1 MFRESVTRNSQTGV
15 CQQSELA
22 KSPFAERS
30 WLDGSSS
37 DCLAPMLSDLTHLT
51 RRKQSMSDPS
61 VFSTRRSLLAAA
73 AAAGAIGV
81 LPATSATAFAD
92 DAIRPFHIDVPQ
104 ADLDDLRSRVNRTR
118 WPDRE
123 TVFDQSQGV
132 PLARMQSLA
141 RYWGTEYDWRPV
153 EAKLNALPQ
162 FITRIDGLD
171 IQFAHVRS
179 RYPNALPLIMTHGWP
194 GSVLEL
200 LKVVGPLTDPVAH
213 GGRAEDAF
221 DLVLPS
227 MPGYGF
233 SERPRGIGWGPDR
246 IARAWAVLMRRLGYS
261 RYVSQGG
268 DWGSVVSDAMARQ
281 APPGL
286 LGIHVNMPATVPPD
300 VARALNNGDPA
311 PAGLSKAEIAAFDQ
325 LDNFYRKNTGYSAMM
340 VTRPQTVGYGL
351 SDSPAGLAAW
361 MYDKFTQWTYSGGQ
375 PERVLTRDEM
385 LDDITLYWLT
395 NTAVSSA
402 RLYWENDANN
412 FNAVDI
418 SIPAAVTV
426 FPGEIY
432 RAPRSWAERSYRNLI
447 YWNEVDKGGHFAA
460 WEQPDL
466 FSRELRAAFRP
477 LRASRED

>member
-1 MFRESVTRNSQTGV
+1 
-15 CQQSELA
+15 
-22 KSPFAERS
+22 
-30 WLDGSSS
+30 
-37 DCLAPMLSDLTHLT
+37 
-51 RRKQSMSDPS
+51 MSDPS

-477 LRASRED
+477 LRASREG